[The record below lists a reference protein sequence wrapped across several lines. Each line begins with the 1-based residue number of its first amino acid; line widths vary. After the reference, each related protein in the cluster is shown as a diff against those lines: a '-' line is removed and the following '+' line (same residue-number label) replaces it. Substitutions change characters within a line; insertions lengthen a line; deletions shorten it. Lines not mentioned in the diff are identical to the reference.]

1 MIVDIAIL
9 DYADAKVRLVS
20 CDVPDNY
27 TNETIEGEL
36 ELLGYNMATTSYMTA
51 TNIEL
56 SDEREEELPVCKRKC
71 MS

>member
-36 ELLGYNMATTSYMTA
+36 ELLGYNMATTSYMVA

-56 SDEREEELPVCKRKC
+56 LDERGT
-71 MS
+71 

>member
-1 MIVDIAIL
+1 MIVDIAVL

-27 TNETIEGEL
+27 TNETIECEL

-56 SDEREEELPVCKRKC
+56 LDERGT
-71 MS
+71 

>member
-1 MIVDIAIL
+1 MVIDIAIL

-20 CDVPDNY
+20 CDVPDSY

-36 ELLGYNMATTSYMTA
+36 ELLGYNMATTNYMVA

-56 SDEREEELPVCKRKC
+56 SDERGT
-71 MS
+71 

>member
-1 MIVDIAIL
+1 MVIDIAIL

-36 ELLGYNMATTSYMTA
+36 ELLGYDMAMTSYMTA

-56 SDEREEELPVCKRKC
+56 LDERETTNG
-71 MS
+71 

>member
-1 MIVDIAIL
+1 MIIDIAIL

-27 TNETIEGEL
+27 TNETVEREL
-36 ELLGYNMATTSYMTA
+36 DLLGYDMATTKYMTA

-56 SDEREEELPVCKRKC
+56 SDEREKE
-71 MS
+71 

>member
-27 TNETIEGEL
+27 TSETIEGEL
-36 ELLGYNMATTSYMTA
+36 ELLGYDVDKIYYMVA
-51 TNIEL
+51 TNIEI
-56 SDEREEELPVCKRKC
+56 SDERGT
-71 MS
+71 

>member
-1 MIVDIAIL
+1 M
-9 DYADAKVRLVS
+9 S

-56 SDEREEELPVCKRKC
+56 LDEREAEPK
-71 MS
+71 

>member
-1 MIVDIAIL
+1 MVIDIAIL
-9 DYADAKVRLVS
+9 DYADATVRLVS

-56 SDEREEELPVCKRKC
+56 LDERGT
-71 MS
+71 

>member
-9 DYADAKVRLVS
+9 DYRDAKVRLVS
-20 CDVPDNY
+20 CEVPDDY

-36 ELLGYNMATTSYMTA
+36 KLLGYKMDEVSYMTA

-56 SDEREEELPVCKRKC
+56 SDERWEEQR
-71 MS
+71 

>member
-1 MIVDIAIL
+1 MVIDIAIL

-36 ELLGYNMATTSYMTA
+36 ELLGYNIDEISYMTA

-56 SDEREEELPVCKRKC
+56 SDEREATNEVR
-71 MS
+71 

>member
-1 MIVDIAIL
+1 MIIDIAIL

-27 TNETIEGEL
+27 TNETVEREL
-36 ELLGYNMATTSYMTA
+36 DLLGYDMATTNYMTA

-56 SDEREEELPVCKRKC
+56 SDEREKE
-71 MS
+71 

>member
-1 MIVDIAIL
+1 MVIDIAIL

-36 ELLGYNMATTSYMTA
+36 ELLGYNMATTSYMVA

-56 SDEREEELPVCKRKC
+56 LDERGT
-71 MS
+71 

>member
-1 MIVDIAIL
+1 MVIDIAIL

-36 ELLGYNMATTSYMTA
+36 ELLGYNMATTSYMVA
-51 TNIEL
+51 TNIEV
-56 SDEREEELPVCKRKC
+56 SDEREAHR
-71 MS
+71 

>member
-1 MIVDIAIL
+1 MTIDIAIL
-9 DYADAKVRLVS
+9 DYRDAKVRLVS

-36 ELLGYNMATTSYMTA
+36 KLLGYHMDETSYMTA

-56 SDEREEELPVCKRKC
+56 SDEREEEILKCKT
-71 MS
+71 

>member
-1 MIVDIAIL
+1 MVIDIAIL
-9 DYADAKVRLVS
+9 DYADAEVRLVS

-36 ELLGYNMATTSYMTA
+36 ELLGYNMAEISYMTA

-56 SDEREEELPVCKRKC
+56 SDERGT
-71 MS
+71 

>member
-9 DYADAKVRLVS
+9 DYRDAKVRLVS
-20 CDVPDNY
+20 CEVPDDY

-36 ELLGYNMATTSYMTA
+36 KLLGYNMDEVSYMTA

-56 SDEREEELPVCKRKC
+56 SDEREEELLVCKRKC
-71 MS
+71 TD

>member
-27 TNETIEGEL
+27 TAEIIENEL
-36 ELLGYNMATTSYMTA
+36 ELLGYNMATTSYMVA

-56 SDEREEELPVCKRKC
+56 SDERGE
-71 MS
+71 

>member
-1 MIVDIAIL
+1 MIIDIAIL

-36 ELLGYNMATTSYMTA
+36 ELLGYNMATTSYMVA

-56 SDEREEELPVCKRKC
+56 LDERGT
-71 MS
+71 

>member
-1 MIVDIAIL
+1 MIIDIAIL

-27 TNETIEGEL
+27 TDETIEGEL

-56 SDEREEELPVCKRKC
+56 LDEREAEPK
-71 MS
+71 

>member
-1 MIVDIAIL
+1 MIIDIAIL
-9 DYADAKVRLVS
+9 DYVDSKIRLVS

-36 ELLGYNMATTSYMTA
+36 ELLGYDMATTSYMTA

-56 SDEREEELPVCKRKC
+56 LDERGA
-71 MS
+71 